1 MSNLKIGQKIKA
13 KRRERDL
20 TQEELANILGVT
32 KAAVSKWENGESYPD
47 IAMLPQIAQLFY
59 ITMDE
64 LFDYALTNKPLT
76 IVNEYHF
83 GLSLDDFDES
93 ILNYG
98 VVKECGV
105 YKKDATVY
113 KRVGAEKGIAEKEW
127 EVRIHFV
134 STEEKI
140 PYILQKHIKPGV
152 LVDGYSVRIADGKVI
167 DDDRPNK
174 HYVCREKVWEY
185 KNTDRKYLMQMLNEQ
200 VAMGFIEEDDI
211 W

>member
-13 KRRERDL
+13 KRREREL

-47 IAMLPQIAQLFY
+47 ITMLPQIAQLFC

-98 VVKECGV
+98 VAKECSIH
-105 YKKDATVY
+105 KKETAGY

-185 KNTDRKYLMQMLNEQ
+185 KNTDRKYLMEMLKEQ
-200 VAMGFIEEDDI
+200 VAMGFIEEEDI

>member
-1 MSNLKIGQKIKA
+1 MSNLKIGQKIKT

-47 IAMLPQIAQLFY
+47 ITMLPQIAQLFC

-98 VVKECGV
+98 EAKECGV

-113 KRVGAEKGIAEKEW
+113 KRVGAEKEIAEKEW

-140 PYILQKHIKPGV
+140 LYILQKHIKPGV

-167 DDDRPNK
+167 DDDKPNK
-174 HYVCREKVWEY
+174 HYVCREKVWEC
-185 KNTDRKYLMQMLNEQ
+185 KNTDRKYLMQMLKEQ
-200 VAMGFIEEDDI
+200 LAMGFIEEDDI

>member
-13 KRRERDL
+13 KRREREL

-47 IAMLPQIAQLFY
+47 ITMLPQIAQLFC

-98 VVKECGV
+98 VAKECSIH
-105 YKKDATVY
+105 KKETAGY

-185 KNTDRKYLMQMLNEQ
+185 KNTDRKYLMEMLKEQ
-200 VAMGFIEEDDI
+200 VDMGFIEADDI
-211 W
+211 